1 MQFIRERFPNFP
13 DKVLLI
19 ISPKLYAFT
28 GRMVS
33 TEVKKK
39 TATATWSSLHEIA
52 WNYGEGTFG
61 NNWAQMNSLLQRMIL
76 NKILQ

>member
-19 ISPKLYAFT
+19 IFPKLYAFT

-39 TATATWSSLHEIA
+39 QLQPH
-52 WNYGEGTFG
+52 GLLCMKLPGTTEKAHLETTG
-61 NNWAQMNSLLQRMIL
+61 H
-76 NKILQ
+76 K